1 MTFKPESD
9 TISSSTL
16 SSLSSRHDFGK
27 SLRGTVPRSSHGE
40 WSPSSNR
47 RDPIALLEKSNLG
60 RLPNLIPIRY
70 SRMLK
75 SPFTFLR
82 GAAVIM
88 AADLATTPTTGIQVQ
103 AGGDCHLLN
112 FGGYATPE
120 RNFVF
125 DVNDFDETLPAPWE
139 WDIKRLATSFVV
151 ALRYTQ
157 ATEKDCYEAA
167 SMAAYSYRQH
177 LREYAQMNPLDV
189 WYSSIDAQVLC
200 SFTHDIKHRQ
210 RIEQYGNK
218 ALTRTSAQALP
229 KLTQMV
235 HGQWQLVDK
244 PPLIYHLPPNDFLA
258 TEVESVYMHY
268 RSSLRDD
275 LRVLLDRYR
284 LVDIAIKV
292 VGVGS
297 VGTRCVVALL
307 MTDANEPLFLQMK
320 EARASVLEPY
330 IAKSVYTNHGQ
341 RVVTGQRLMQA
352 ASDIFLGWTRS
363 DSGHDFYVRQ
373 LRDMKI
379 GIDIEKLSTSEMI
392 GYATLCGW
400 ALARAHARSGDPAT
414 ISGYLGNSNIF
425 DRAIG
430 DFAVSYANQTE
441 GDYQALVDAV
451 KSGRIEVSEEKV

>member
-9 TISSSTL
+9 TISSSIL
-16 SSLSSRHDFGK
+16 SSPTSRRDFGK
-27 SLRGTVPRSSHGE
+27 SLRGTLSRSSQAE
-40 WSPSSNR
+40 WSPSANR
-47 RDPIALLEKSNLG
+47 HDPIALLEKSNLG

-70 SRMLK
+70 GRMLK

-82 GAAVIM
+82 GAANIM

-151 ALRYTQ
+151 ALRHTM
-157 ATEKDCYEAA
+157 AAEKNGYEAA
-167 SMAAYSYRQH
+167 CMAAYSYRQH
-177 LREYAQMNPLDV
+177 LHEYAQMNPLDV
-189 WYSSIDAQVLC
+189 WYSRIDAQILG
-200 SFTHDIKHRQ
+200 SFIHDTKQRQ
-210 RIEQYGNK
+210 RIEQYGDK

-229 KLTQMV
+229 KLTQLV
-235 HGQWQLVDK
+235 YGKWQIVDK
-244 PPLIYHLPPNDFLA
+244 PPLIYHLPPDSVLEK
-258 TEVESVYMHY
+258 EVESVYQHY
-268 RSSLRDD
+268 RSTLRDD

-330 IAKSVYTNHGQ
+330 TAKSVYQNHGQ

-379 GIDIEKLSTSEMI
+379 AVDIEKLSVSEMI

-414 ISGYLGNSNIF
+414 ISGYLGNSDVF
-425 DRAIG
+425 DRAIA
-430 DFAVSYANQTE
+430 DFAVAYANQTE
-441 GDYQALVDAV
+441 CDYQALVDAV
-451 KSGRIEVSEEKV
+451 KSGRISVSEDQV